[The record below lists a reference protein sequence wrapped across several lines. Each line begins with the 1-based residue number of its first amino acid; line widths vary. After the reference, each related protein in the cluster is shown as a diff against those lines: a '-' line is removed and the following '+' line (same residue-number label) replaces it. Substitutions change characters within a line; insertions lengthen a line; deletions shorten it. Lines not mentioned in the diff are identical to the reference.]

1 MENKVNEFLNRAYN
15 YLLHYGEL
23 SQEERDEREA
33 QGQAT
38 QRTKVETLKIINNTD
53 LFIDTY
59 DVLTDELD
67 YSELTLET
75 VLQYNKAYN
84 YQI

>member
-1 MENKVNEFLNRAYN
+1 MENKVNEFLNRAYS

-23 SQEERDEREA
+23 SQEEREEREA

-75 VLQYNKAYN
+75 VLKYNKAYN
-84 YQI
+84 YQN

>member
-1 MENKVNEFLNRAYN
+1 MENKVKEFLDEAYS

-38 QRTKVETLKIINNTD
+38 QRTKAETLQIINNTE
-53 LFIDTY
+53 LFVDTY
-59 DVLTDELD
+59 DVLTDELE
-67 YSELTLET
+67 YLELTLET
-75 VLQYNKAYN
+75 VLQYNKAYKGEK
-84 YQI
+84 

>member
-1 MENKVNEFLNRAYN
+1 MESKVNEFLNRAYS

-23 SQEERDEREA
+23 PQEERDEREA

-75 VLQYNKAYN
+75 VLQYNKAYKGAD
-84 YQI
+84 